1 MISPEPVLSI
11 HSGYCLVLQEK
22 ESEKES
28 EKEGMI
34 VRLFLADR
42 VALRRVGPENI
53 LGRREA

>member
-1 MISPEPVLSI
+1 
-11 HSGYCLVLQEK
+11 LQEK

-28 EKEGMI
+28 EKEERMI